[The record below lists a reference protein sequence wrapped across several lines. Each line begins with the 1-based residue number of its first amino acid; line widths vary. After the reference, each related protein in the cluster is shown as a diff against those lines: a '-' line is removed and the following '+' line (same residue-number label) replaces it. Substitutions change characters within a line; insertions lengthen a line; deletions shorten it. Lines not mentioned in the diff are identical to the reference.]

1 MKKEDLIK
9 AIPTLEELYI
19 IYSAF
24 TRVPYIECDSE
35 TFLDKAFFF
44 FKEEDAKEFCE
55 KLAEE
60 KRQASVVKLGNKE
73 MILQAFT
80 TLFLYGIDAVEM
92 VDGEER
98 TLLELSEFVRRP
110 DISNI
115 PQEQR
120 PVENPTLNLTINHFL
135 QEFRRQVEP
144 PTSEKIRA
152 LESEMVANIL
162 KSKYLLPFRPNE
174 NSDDKQVQ
182 LLLVKAD
189 EERFMIPVFTD
200 GYEFA
205 KFRGADES
213 IKPTVANLDNLFS
226 IVLPENTIGF
236 VLNPAGASLTLA
248 KEWIDKVK
256 ENRKELQ

>member
-144 PTSEKIRA
+144 PTSEKIRE

-174 NSDDKQVQ
+174 NPNDK
-182 LLLVKAD
+182 
-189 EERFMIPVFTD
+189 ERFMIPVFTD